1 MRGICNLRL
10 RRNWSLAGLVIPF
23 VRAFQG
29 GVIILLPLSL
39 SLCLAALGASQPWS
53 KDFAQWTPA
62 DIDKVLTASP
72 WAQQAFATFG
82 KVLEPDD
89 MPIVPPPGA
98 EGNMAGSR
106 GVSDG
111 HWDGGVSRNTGLGET
126 PTLPVTVRWDSAL
139 PVREALTRSS
149 KDAPVSARAAK
160 DYIITV
166 IGLASASAH
175 KASPPDAN
183 PSDGVEREPQDPA
196 EIARA
201 FVTNSSL
208 LPRGKPGIMA
218 EDATYDPA
226 TGAVHLFFPR
236 SEAITVGEKEVTF
249 VTRFGSLNVRK
260 KFRLKEMTYKGQLQL

>member
-1 MRGICNLRL
+1 MQI
-10 RRNWSLAGLVIPF
+10 
-23 VRAFQG
+23 VRAFQRG
-29 GVIILLPLSL
+29 SGVHLLLSL
-39 SLCLAALGASQPWS
+39 SVCLAAFGASQPWS
-53 KDFAQWTPA
+53 KDSAQWTRT
-62 DIDKVLTASP
+62 DIDRVLTDSP
-72 WAQQAFATFG
+72 WAQQALASFE
-82 KVLEPDD
+82 KPLEPGD
-89 MPIVPPPGA
+89 MPITPPPGA

-111 HWDGGVSRNTGLGET
+111 HWDGGVARNTGLGET

-139 PVREALTRSS
+139 PIREALARSH
-149 KDAPVSARAAK
+149 KDASITARAAK

-166 IGLASASAH
+166 IGLASASVH
-175 KASPPDAN
+175 NASAPNAD
-183 PSDGVEREPQDPA
+183 PSGGVQREPQDPA

-218 EDATYDPA
+218 EDAKYDPA

-236 SEAITVGEKEVTF
+236 SAAITLGEKEVIF

-260 KFRLKEMTYKGQLQL
+260 KFRLKEMTYRGQLEL